1 MRTLITDTILLIFIL
16 CIFPLHAQYSTISGK
31 ITDEKAQPLPYVTL
45 QLTTP
50 DSVFI
55 QGTTTD
61 EQGNYKLTEVGP
73 GDYLLFL
80 SSVGYEQKAYPFR
93 QENKDRALPDI
104 ILKSSSVALQEVEV
118 KAQSIVQLDD
128 RMLVFPEKQQV
139 RHSYTGYDL
148 LDRLMIPGLDVDRR
162 GGSVKNFAGTVT
174 LYIDGRKA
182 DFREVQSLRPRDV
195 EKVEY
200 FEAPTGKY
208 AMDVASINYITKKY
222 TSGGYVS
229 LDARQTIGYLQ
240 GDYNASMKINKGNTA
255 FTVWGGHNMTR
266 YGGSRTVSDETYTF
280 PDQSITKHSETT
292 DGLQRSNRQYAQAKV
307 SNRTDRRTMEAKLGF
322 ARNANP
328 GSWQTSQTVYSHR
341 PDELLETRSAQDQT
355 AIKPNM
361 QLYGSFKIKDNQS
374 LEASINSSYSNTV
387 YQRNYNESM
396 YHSYTHANEHQYDI
410 KGNINYVLQF
420 KHNQSLAVQLHHRHL
435 NTATEYNGDH
445 NQLSQV
451 SSNESLLFLEY
462 SIPIGKKVSLHIGP
476 GLSSMLYSID
486 KNNSYFTLLPR
497 LHFRSF
503 FRPTNKQSL
512 NLGFFI
518 GNNTPWYHM
527 LNSVEQ
533 NIDSFRVIRG
543 NKDVEISKQY
553 ATDLTYG
560 IQLGSLYLNAYASY
574 NYAYDFPLSY
584 HFIDDEKVVTSYR
597 SDNKLHFL
605 NTGIGG
611 TWKITQ
617 SLHLNADGYYGLF
630 SVKGGLPYKLN
641 ILAASI
647 KANYYWKSLSVS
659 VFFDTPSN
667 SFNQS
672 DMSKSRIPCNYGASI
687 NWSYRGLWIEVGT
700 NSPFS
705 RDLARRSYL
714 DAFPTV
720 YSYDKTI
727 HDRTY
732 QQTGW
737 VKVAYNFDFGRKTTK
752 DKDRVNTDIQ
762 STILKAE

>member
-1 MRTLITDTILLIFIL
+1 MREIQIYIIITLLFSPIFL
-16 CIFPLHAQYSTISGK
+16 FAQYSTITGK

-55 QGTTTD
+55 QGTTTE

-80 SSVGYEQKAYPFR
+80 SSVGYGQKVYPFR

-266 YGGSRTVSDETYTF
+266 YGGSHTVSDETYTF

-307 SNRTDRRTMEAKLGF
+307 NNRTDRRTMEAKLGF

-328 GSWQTSQTVYSHR
+328 GSWQTSQTVY
-341 PDELLETRSAQDQT
+341 DEHDDGNLTRSEQSQLG
-355 AIKPNM
+355 ISPKM
-361 QLYGSFKIKDNQS
+361 QLYGNFKIQDNQS
-374 LEASINSSYSNTV
+374 LETSLGGLYSNTL
-387 YQRNYNESM
+387 YERNYDEGNF
-396 YHSYTHANEHQYDI
+396 HSYTHVDEDYYQFSANL
-410 KGNINYVLQF
+410 NYALQM
-420 KHNQSLAVQLHHRHL
+420 KRQQSLAVHLTYAHSINSANYTGDYDQSTKYWFGHANLLAEYAIKWKKLSISLNAGLASELYQLRDRDL
-435 NTATEYNGDH
+435 TR
-445 NQLSQV
+445 
-451 SSNESLLFLEY
+451 SLLPLGN
-462 SIPIGKKVSLHIGP
+462 IR
-476 GLSSMLYSID
+476 LSY
-486 KNNSYFTLLPR
+486 R
-497 LHFRSF
+497 L
-503 FRPTNKQSL
+503 TNKQMLTFYTSVRSVPPFFTWL
-512 NLGFFI
+512 NPI
-518 GNNTPWYHM
+518 
-527 LNSVEQ
+527 EQ
-533 NIDSFRVIRG
+533 KVDSFMVKRG
-543 NKDVEISKQY
+543 NPDQRWLIMNNNRLNY
-553 ATDLTYG
+553 
-560 IQLGSLYLNAYASY
+560 SLQAGKFNINALVAFHY
-574 NYAYDFPLSY
+574 NSNLPLSY
-584 HFIDDEKVVTSYR
+584 YFVENDKIVNSY
-597 SDNKLHFL
+597 SNDIKGKEVDALL
-605 NTGIGG
+605 SV
-611 TWKITQ
+611 TWKAIPNLQ
-617 SLHLNADGYYGLF
+617 
-630 SVKGGLPYKLN
+630 
-641 ILAASI
+641 I
-647 KANYYWKSLSVS
+647 KAEGSYTYLSTKGLISFRHNIWEGVLQINYYWKSLGINA
-659 VFFDTPSN
+659 FIKTPVHSMDL
-667 SFNQS
+667 SAAHTQ
-672 DMSKSRIPCNYGASI
+672 DALNYGLSV
-687 NWSYRGLWIEVGT
+687 NWSYRNWWIEAGVNAPFT
-700 NSPFS
+700 KDRYKRFFFNLSP
-705 RDLARRSYL
+705 
-714 DAFPTV
+714 V

-737 VKVAYNFDFGRKTTK
+737 VKVAYNFDFGRKTAK
-752 DKDRVNTDIQ
+752 DKDRVNTNIQ
-762 STILKAE
+762 STILKVE

>member
-1 MRTLITDTILLIFIL
+1 MIDLKTSILLIFIAL
-16 CIFPLHAQYSTISGK
+16 GSLHLHAQYSTITGK
-31 ITDEKAQPLPYVTL
+31 ITDEKAQPMPYVTL

-80 SSVGYEQKAYPFR
+80 SSVGYEQKVYPFR

-118 KAQSIVQLDD
+118 KAQSIVHLDD
-128 RMLVFPEKQQV
+128 RLLVFPEKQQV

-148 LDRLMIPGLDVDRR
+148 LDRLMIPGLDVDRW

-208 AMDVASINYITKKY
+208 AMDVASINYVTKKY

-280 PDQSITKHSETT
+280 PDQSITKHSETA
-292 DGLQRSNRQYAQAKV
+292 DGLQRNNRQYAQAKV

-322 ARNANP
+322 TRNANP
-328 GSWQTSQTVYSHR
+328 GSWQTSQTLYSHR
-341 PDELLETRSAQDQT
+341 PDELLETHSAQDLA

-361 QLYGSFKIKDNQS
+361 QLYGDFKINDNQH
-374 LEASINSSYSNTV
+374 LEVDVNGSYSNTRYNRTYDEGIFNSLTQADEDY
-387 YQRNYNESM
+387 YQALVSL
-396 YHSYTHANEHQYDI
+396 
-410 KGNINYVLQF
+410 NYVLQLKN
-420 KHNQSLAVQLHHRHL
+420 KHTLAIQAHNAYY
-435 NTATEYNGDH
+435 NTSTDYKGDYNR
-445 NQLSQV
+445 LARIR
-451 SSNESLLFLEY
+451 SNESILFIDYGL
-462 SIPIGKKVSLHIGP
+462 PLGKKVSLHIGP
-476 GLSSMLYSID
+476 GLSSLLYLVDND
-486 KNNSYFTLLPR
+486 KATYALFPR
-497 LHFRSF
+497 LHFRIAY
-503 FRPTNKQSL
+503 RPTNKQSTYL
-512 NLGFFI
+512 NINI
-518 GNNTPWYHM
+518 GNNRPQYNL
-527 LNSVEQ
+527 LNTVEQ
-533 NIDSFRVIRG
+533 KVDSFRVMRG
-543 NKDVEISKQY
+543 NPNLKTARLYGAFAGYNLQAGAFNISANAY
-553 ATDLTYG
+553 YMLMANYPVTDYSIDGEKIVYTYSSNHNAHLVSG
-560 IQLGSLYLNAYASY
+560 TAGVTWKALPNLQIKINGGYNFTNITGDLPFQLGRWSGALQ
-574 NYAYDFPLSY
+574 
-584 HFIDDEKVVTSYR
+584 V
-597 SDNKLHFL
+597 
-605 NTGIGG
+605 
-611 TWKITQ
+611 
-617 SLHLNADGYYGLF
+617 
-630 SVKGGLPYKLN
+630 
-641 ILAASI
+641 
-647 KANYYWKSLSVS
+647 NYYWKSLSVTTRVDS
-659 VFFDTPSN
+659 PRWSGIYDRTLTPL
-667 SFNQS
+667 
-672 DMSKSRIPCNYGASI
+672 NYSLTL
-687 NWSYRGLWIEVGT
+687 NWSYRNWWVEAGV
-700 NSPFS
+700 NAPFTKDRFRQTTS
-705 RDLARRSYL
+705 CY
-714 DAFPTV
+714 FPEYT
-720 YSYDKTI
+720 YDKTI

-737 VKVAYNFDFGRKTTK
+737 VKVAYNFDFGRKTAK

>member
-1 MRTLITDTILLIFIL
+1 MRKYLIQLIISV
-16 CIFPLHAQYSTISGK
+16 CCGIVIPLHAQYSSITGK

-50 DSVFI
+50 DTVFI

-61 EQGNYKLTEVGP
+61 EQGSYKLTEVGP

-80 SSVGYEQKAYPFR
+80 SSVGYGQKAYPFR

-266 YGGSRTVSDETYTF
+266 YEGSRTVSDETYTF
-280 PDQSITKHSETT
+280 PDQSITKHSETA
-292 DGLQRSNRQYAQAKV
+292 DGLQRSNRQYAQASV
-307 SNRTDRRTMEAKLGF
+307 ENRTDRHTLQAKAGF
-322 ARNANP
+322 TRNATPEDWREMN
-328 GSWQTSQTVYSHR
+328 TTYSNH
-341 PDELLETRSAQDQT
+341 PDEDLNTHNEQEQI
-355 AIKPNM
+355 AIMPNLD
-361 QLYGSFKIKDNQS
+361 LYGDLKIKDNQRIEMH
-374 LEASINSSYSNTV
+374 LNNSFSNTQ
-387 YQRNYNESM
+387 YKRSYDEGDF
-396 YHSYTHANEHQYDI
+396 YSYTQVNENFYRFF
-410 KGNINYVLQF
+410 GSLNYTLQM
-420 KHNQSLAVQLHHRHL
+420 KQNQSLAIHFFQNYAFNSTHYVGDYNQQAQYWLDQSFLFGEYAVRLRKKFSLNVNVGLLWELYRLKGGKIDHHPSPM
-435 NTATEYNGDH
+435 YNMRFTFQPTTKQTFMLYSGMQQILPSFQWMNPVEQKVDSFMVKRGNPNQDWYTYWN
-445 NQLSQV
+445 NQLSYNVQLGKV
-451 SSNESLLFLEY
+451 NLNAATGFILATIPFSFYFVEGDNIVNTYNNGNTTTRTILYLGITWKPMSN
-462 SIPIGKKVSLHIGP
+462 
-476 GLSSMLYSID
+476 
-486 KNNSYFTLLPR
+486 
-497 LHFRSF
+497 LHFKA
-503 FRPTNKQSL
+503 NGNYCYQQGKGSL
-512 NLGFFI
+512 
-518 GNNTPWYHM
+518 PYKH
-527 LNSVEQ
+527 
-533 NIDSFRVIRG
+533 NIW
-543 NKDVEISKQY
+543 
-553 ATDLTYG
+553 
-560 IQLGSLYLNAYASY
+560 LGSL
-574 NYAYDFPLSY
+574 
-584 HFIDDEKVVTSYR
+584 
-597 SDNKLHFL
+597 
-605 NTGIGG
+605 
-611 TWKITQ
+611 Q
-617 SLHLNADGYYGLF
+617 
-630 SVKGGLPYKLN
+630 
-641 ILAASI
+641 
-647 KANYYWKSLSVS
+647 ANYYWKSLGIN
-659 VFFDTPSN
+659 VFFN
-667 SFNQS
+667 SSQHVVDLDAMHTLSPF
-672 DMSKSRIPCNYGASI
+672 KYGLSV

-737 VKVAYNFDFGRKTTK
+737 VKVAYNFDFGRKTAK